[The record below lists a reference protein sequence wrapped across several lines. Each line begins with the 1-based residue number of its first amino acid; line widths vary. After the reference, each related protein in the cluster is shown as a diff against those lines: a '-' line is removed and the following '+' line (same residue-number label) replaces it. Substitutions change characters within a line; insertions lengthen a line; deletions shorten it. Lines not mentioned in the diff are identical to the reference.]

1 MSLTIDV
8 GNSRIKWAE
17 WQAGKI
23 VSRGA
28 DVYDKANLSATL
40 DVLFTNVKRPS
51 VVYSVCV
58 ASTETR
64 HALTLWVRQ
73 HWQLE
78 VDYLAVDK
86 MFNSI
91 THGCVIN
98 GYADPS
104 QHGADRWA
112 TIVAAQNLYPKTPL
126 CVIGAGTAIT
136 IDFLTHDGR
145 HLGGYILPS
154 YVSMRSALL
163 SDTANVSV
171 MSDDLNGNSLD
182 VASLLTDN
190 DSVPDNTNDAVA
202 LGLHRLL
209 QAGVVD
215 LYLQAK
221 HILGESV
228 QVIISGGF
236 AKVILSY
243 PDSPK
248 MHHVPD
254 LVMHGLYLIKTT
266 KP

>member
-23 VSRGA
+23 VARGA
-28 DVYDKANLSATL
+28 EVYDKENLSATL
-40 DVLFTNVKRPS
+40 DVLFTNVKKPS

-78 VDYLAVDK
+78 VDYLATDK
-86 MFNSI
+86 IFNVV
-91 THGCVIN
+91 THGYVIH

-112 TIVAAQNLYPKTPL
+112 AIVAAQNLYPKTPL

-136 IDFLTHDGR
+136 IDFLTHDGQ

-154 YVSMRSALL
+154 YVSMRSALM

-171 MSDDLNGNSLD
+171 MSDDLGGNGLD
-182 VASLLTDN
+182 VASLLADD
-190 DSVPDNTNDAVA
+190 DSVPDNTNDAVT

-209 QAGVVD
+209 QAGILD
-215 LYLQAK
+215 FYLQAK
-221 HILGESV
+221 HVLGESV
-228 QVIISGGF
+228 ASNYLGWF
-236 AKVILSY
+236 CKSHFKLS
-243 PDSPK
+243 
-248 MHHVPD
+248 
-254 LVMHGLYLIKTT
+254 
-266 KP
+266 